1 MERLRPRHRE
11 IHIGFTKA
19 ETQKMERLLR
29 ELGEQ
34 VLERQFCQNIAKC
47 FNRSAGR
54 AGKPIVKWTEVQS
67 WLQNR
72 AQELPNV
79 SEQGIRPSNKALG
92 SSGIP
97 KGMMLSHSLLTGLL
111 VRGKLFVGFGA
122 EEDEWVNVK
131 RAVRERSVPLEHSE
145 CQNLK
150 VGDLVLC
157 FQERRDQAIYY
168 DAHIIEIQRKMHDIR
183 GCRCLFSI
191 RYNHDNMEERVRLR
205 RLCRRPTH

>member
-1 MERLRPRHRE
+1 MEHSE
-11 IHIGFTKA
+11 N
-19 ETQKMERLLR
+19 
-29 ELGEQ
+29 GE
-34 VLERQFCQNIAKC
+34 IAKGIRRTSAGATILSKYC
-47 FNRSAGR
+47 KIRSAGR
-54 AGKPIVKWTEVQS
+54 AGKPIVKWTE
-67 WLQNR
+67 NR

-97 KGMMLSHSLLTGLL
+97 KEENTGNISELEFEARSSKDGAWYDVESFLAHRSLSSGETE
-111 VRGKLFVGFGA
+111 VRVRFVGFGA

-183 GCRCLFSI
+183 GCRKEF
-191 RYNHDNMEERVRLR
+191 D
-205 RLCRRPTH
+205 